1 MHTYKQPHII
11 THTNMHTY
19 SALHSVYAASRS
31 DSLRHIACM
40 PAPMCFLHTERESLL
55 IDACALIINI
65 QLPRSK
71 HTCVI
76 MCLYFYTFAS
86 SKNLQVSPCE
96 SLRHNLAQSQKPP
109 SHLRMSLKSAKVC
122 EAAALSP
129 AGLSPRVEKNIKLPM
144 WRHELCHPLWQ
155 KPPVL
160 PRRRHGQWSVMPI

>member
-1 MHTYKQPHII
+1 MYARTYVLPAYR
-11 THTNMHTY
+11 TGEPVN
-19 SALHSVYAASRS
+19 R
-31 DSLRHIACM
+31 CM
-40 PAPMCFLHTERESLL
+40 
-55 IDACALIINI
+55 CALIINI

-96 SLRHNLAQSQKPP
+96 SLCHNLAQSQKPP

-129 AGLSPRVEKNIKLPM
+129 AGLSPRVEKNTKLPM

-160 PRRRHGQWSVMPI
+160 PRRRHGQWSVMSSNVVPSKH